1 MVQHEM
7 VVVVELEQE
16 AVALRLH
23 DQKEGEHY
31 FAIVVVDH
39 HKVQLWVSV
48 LVVVA
53 DNSADHSILHHVFF
67 SSSS

>member
-16 AVALRLH
+16 AAALRLH

-31 FAIVVVDH
+31 FAIVAVDH
-39 HKVQLWVSV
+39 HKVQLSMVTK
-48 LVVVA
+48 
-53 DNSADHSILHHVFF
+53 SASNKTIIIDSFKYQYFF
-67 SSSS
+67 T